1 MEIPQYRPGETG
13 SRTVT
18 VGDSLLAIRTIG
30 NVSAG
35 PVLVFLHEGLGTIR
49 GWRDVP
55 DHLAAATG
63 RPALV
68 YERTGYGNSGPVTLP
83 RPLDYLE
90 REAEDMLP
98 RLLDH
103 LGIERGLPIGHSD
116 GGSIALLFAAAF
128 PERCVAAVTE
138 AAHVFVEEISLD
150 GIRAAV
156 AAYETGD
163 LKARLARQHGENTDG
178 AFRGWSDTWLSP
190 GFRDWSIAGRLPA
203 IRCPVLVLQGAGD
216 EYGTAAQV
224 EAIVRGVSGPAEPHL
239 IPGCGHAPHHQAR
252 EITLGLIA
260 EFVAR
265 VG

>member
-1 MEIPQYRPGETG
+1 MVGG
-13 SRTVT
+13 SP
-18 VGDSLLAIRTIG
+18 LALRTIG
-30 NVSAG
+30 DISAG

-55 DHLAAATG
+55 DHLAATTG

-68 YERTGYGNSGPVTLP
+68 YERTGYGGSGPVALP
-83 RPLDYLE
+83 RPLDYLA
-90 REAEDMLP
+90 REAEDVLP

-103 LGIERGLPIGHSD
+103 LGIARALPIGHSD
-116 GGSIALLFAAAF
+116 GGSIALLFAASF

-138 AAHVFVEEISLD
+138 AAHVFVEEISLA

-163 LKARLARQHGENTDG
+163 LKARLARQHGENTEG

-190 GFRDWSIAGRLPA
+190 NFRDWSIADRLPA
-203 IRCPVLVLQGAGD
+203 IRCPVLVLQGAED
-216 EYGTAAQV
+216 EYGTPAQV
-224 EAIVRGVSGPAEPHL
+224 EAIARGVSGPAEPHL
-239 IPGCGHAPHHQAR
+239 IPACGHAPHHQAR

-265 VG
+265 VS